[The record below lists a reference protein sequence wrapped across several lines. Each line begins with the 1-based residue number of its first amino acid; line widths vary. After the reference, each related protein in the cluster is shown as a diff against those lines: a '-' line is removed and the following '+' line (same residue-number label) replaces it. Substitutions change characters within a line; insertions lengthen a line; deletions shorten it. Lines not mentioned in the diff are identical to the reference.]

1 MTDRDIVV
9 YAAGRASDDTF
20 FLGHDLR
27 EYRELAE
34 LDEEGLAKFLDC
46 SRGALVSLALCRR
59 PDPNGPS
66 FRANVEQIALHCR
79 TSAQQLA
86 KLVREVEAVRAMR
99 TVPELQSQLPRARS
113 AFLMAARD
121 RKRRRIHR
129 NPSKKRGRK

>member
-66 FRANVEQIALHCR
+66 FRANVEQIALPRQEQDDGGPDRSQPDHEHHQVLDLVPR
-79 TSAQQLA
+79 VQL
-86 KLVREVEAVRAMR
+86 LERVNNCLTE
-99 TVPELQSQLPRARS
+99 Q
-113 AFLMAARD
+113 
-121 RKRRRIHR
+121 
-129 NPSKKRGRK
+129 RGIFEFNFCAHIWISWK